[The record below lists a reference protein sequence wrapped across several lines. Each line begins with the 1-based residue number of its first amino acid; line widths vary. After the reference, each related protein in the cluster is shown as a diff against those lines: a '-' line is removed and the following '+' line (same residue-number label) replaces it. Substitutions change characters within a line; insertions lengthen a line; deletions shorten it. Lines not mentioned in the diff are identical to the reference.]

1 MENNLRIKFSSA
13 PDAPGVYL
21 MKDSRGKIIYIGKA
35 KSLRSRLISYL
46 GKDLNTKTQAM
57 ISKVGDVEFK
67 LCESESMALLLE
79 AALVRKH
86 KPKYNTA
93 LRDDKS
99 FPMVKITNDNFP
111 SVLITRKRINDGS
124 RYFGPYTSPGLLRK
138 AMKTIRINFP
148 YFISKQMP
156 QEARF
161 DQSIG
166 LAPLKDIGKREYLK
180 RIEIISLI
188 LEGKVESL
196 VKKLSKKM
204 HDSASKMDFEGAAK
218 MRDQISALEAINRS
232 HLGDFNP
239 QGLRVLRRILK
250 LRMDPKRIEAFD
262 VSNISGKE
270 ACGSMVSFYS
280 GNPDKANYRRFRIKT
295 VNRIDDYGML
305 REVVKRRYS
314 RLLKYNMSLPDLII
328 IDGGK
333 GHLQAAFDELA
344 ALGLCIP
351 LLSIAKE
358 KENVYIKGRTSP
370 INLDQYP
377 SGLNLIRRIRDE
389 AHRFAIT
396 YHHLLRKKRI
406 ITS

>member
-1 MENNLRIKFSSA
+1 MENNLRIKLSSA
-13 PDAPGVYL
+13 PDTPGVYL
-21 MKDSRGKIIYIGKA
+21 MKDSCGKVIYIGKA
-35 KSLRSRLISYL
+35 KSLRNRLISYL
-46 GKDLNTKTQAM
+46 SKDLNTKIQAM
-57 ISKVGDVEFK
+57 ISKVHDVEFK

-99 FPMVKITNDNFP
+99 FPMVKITKECFP

-124 RYFGPYTSPGLLRK
+124 RYFGPYTSPGLLRQ

-156 QEARF
+156 QEVRF

-204 HDSASKMDFEGAAK
+204 HDNASKMDFEGAARI
-218 MRDQISALEAINRS
+218 RDQISALEAINRS
-232 HLGDFNP
+232 HSGDFNP

-250 LRMDPKRIEAFD
+250 LKRDPKRIEAFD

-280 GNPDKANYRRFRIKT
+280 GNPDKDNYRRFRIKT
-295 VNRIDDYGML
+295 VEGIDDYGML
-305 REVVKRRYS
+305 REIVRRRYS
-314 RLLKYNMSLPDLII
+314 RLLKYNMPLPDLII

-333 GHLQAAFDELA
+333 GHLQAALDELA
-344 ALGLCIP
+344 ALDLEIP

-358 KENVYIKGRTSP
+358 KENVYIKGRVSP

-396 YHHLLRKKRI
+396 YHHLLRKKRVI
-406 ITS
+406 VS